1 MNRLAMRASGFMA
14 LCLAK
19 KKNMIDLIQVLR
31 RLGLEYRRSFIILLQ
46 MFLIIITNWLA
57 FLLRFDGNPPE
68 PQVTLME
75 QMLPWLLAVRGLT
88 FVPFRLYEGLWRYT
102 GIWELR
108 NIISGVLTSTLLFY
122 ILVHR
127 GFGMEYPR
135 SILVIDSLL
144 LVFFMGGI
152 RLSRRLVQG
161 IRLLKPEKCTLIY
174 GATDAGEAIVRDI
187 KNNSE
192 HYKFFPVGFI
202 DDDPTK
208 VGQRIHGVPVLG
220 GREDLPRIIAE
231 TKPNEI
237 LLALTPAD
245 PTLMREV
252 LRILQPF
259 KLPIKTLAAPGP
271 VAAQTADGN
280 HIRNL
285 ILEDLLERAPVGL
298 NLETV
303 GKMLSGKRILVTGA
317 GGSIGSELSRQ
328 IGSYRPEMLI
338 LLDNSESALYSIDM
352 ELAQKFPDVK
362 RAAILANIKHR
373 TPLQALFTRFA
384 PQILFHA
391 AAYKHVPMMELHPE
405 EAVLNNIVGTRRL
418 CEVSMQHG
426 LETFILI
433 STDKAV
439 NPTNVMGATKRVN
452 ELYIQSLFQNGASRK
467 TVFSAVRFGNVLGS
481 SGSVVPLFRRQIEQG
496 GPVTVTHPDITRYF
510 MTVQEAVQLV
520 LHATTLAKNGEIFVL
535 EMGEQVKVLE
545 MAQNLIRLS
554 GFIPEEEIPIT
565 FVGLR
570 PGEKLREELVG
581 LDETV
586 RQSEVEKVMCV
597 QCSWAREAH
606 FLGRALSRLEE
617 LAKDGDGA
625 AVLEL
630 LYEIVPAFRP
640 LATMGKKPD
649 NGIMASESSVDIM
662 GSMPRAV

>member
-1 MNRLAMRASGFMA
+1 MRVFGFGA
-14 LCLAK
+14 PCLAK
-19 KKNMIDLIQVLR
+19 KKNMNDLIRVLR
-31 RLGLEYRRSFIILLQ
+31 RLGLEYRRSFIVLLE
-46 MFLIIITNWLA
+46 MFLITIANWLA
-57 FLLRFDGNPPE
+57 FLLRFDGNPPD

-75 QMLPWLLAVRGLT
+75 QMLPWLLVVRGFT
-88 FVPFRLYEGLWRYT
+88 FIPFRLYEGLWRYT

-122 ILVHR
+122 VLAHWS
-127 GFGMEYPR
+127 FGLEYPR

-144 LVFFMGGI
+144 LIFFLGGI
-152 RLSRRLVQG
+152 RLARRLVQG
-161 IRLLKPEKCTLIY
+161 IRLLKPEKRTLIY
-174 GATDAGEAIVRDI
+174 GATDTGEAIVRDI
-187 KNNSE
+187 KNNSD
-192 HYKFFPVGFI
+192 HYEFFPIGFI

-231 TKPNEI
+231 TNPSEI
-237 LLALTPAD
+237 LMALTPAE
-245 PTLMREV
+245 PTLTREV
-252 LRILQPF
+252 LRILRPF
-259 KLPIKTLAAPGP
+259 KLPIKTLAGSGH
-271 VAAQTADGN
+271 VAAETANGT

-328 IGSYRPEMLI
+328 ISSYKPELLI

-352 ELAQKFPDVK
+352 ELGQKFPDVK
-362 RAAILANIKHR
+362 RASILANIKHR
-373 TPLQALFTRFA
+373 TPLQGLFTRFA

-391 AAYKHVPMMELHPE
+391 AAYKHVPMMESYPD

-418 CEVSMQHG
+418 CEVSIQHG

-481 SGSVVPLFRRQIEQG
+481 SGSVIPLFRRQIEQG
-496 GPVTVTHPDITRYF
+496 GPVTVTHPEMSRYF

-520 LHATTLAKNGEIFVL
+520 LHATTLAKNGAIFVL

-545 MAQNLIRLS
+545 MARNLIRLS
-554 GFIPEEEIPIT
+554 GYVPDEEIPIT
-565 FVGLR
+565 IVGLR
-570 PGEKLREELVG
+570 PGEKLREQLVG
-581 LDETV
+581 TDETV
-586 RQSEVEKVMCV
+586 RQSAVEKVMCV
-597 QCSWAREAH
+597 QCGWTREPH
-606 FLGRALSRLEE
+606 FFEQALSRLEE
-617 LAKDGDGA
+617 LAKNGNSD
-625 AVLEL
+625 AVLKL
-630 LYEIVPAFRP
+630 LCEIVPAFRP
-640 LATMGKKPD
+640 LPATDKKTD
-649 NGIMASESSVDIM
+649 NHIMAPEKSVGIE
-662 GSMPRAV
+662 GSIPRAV